1 MTGLSCSDGSLA
13 VAEPMHG
20 TAPYALAWVA
30 LEQNGPWGAKALT
43 DSHLDPEV
51 GRALE
56 AAAGA
61 HDVRPSLI
69 RRPGRHADEPHA
81 HGTPR
86 RVLVAHTRPG
96 VAWLLEGTVT
106 DPAALL
112 DTDWAAL
119 RDGDLEA
126 VRRSLAT
133 LTPSERP
140 HLLVCTNAKRDVC
153 CAVKGRPVALG
164 AAAVNP
170 EQVWEVTHTSGHRF
184 APTAVLLPAGTL
196 HGRLDVGTAGE
207 LLRAAERG
215 ATVIQGSRGRSTW
228 HPPAQAAELAVRREH
243 HVLGL
248 DALRV
253 TAHEQT
259 ADRSWTTTLHHD
271 DGRSWTVR
279 VEARENPEVL
289 RAESCG
295 KALKPMTW
303 YTLVEEGEGSLTFGS

>member
-1 MTGLSCSDGSLA
+1 MTGLACSDGSLA
-13 VAEPMHG
+13 ADEPMDG
-20 TAPYALAWVA
+20 TAPYAVSWVA
-30 LEQNGPWGAKALT
+30 LEQNGPWGARAFT

-56 AAAGA
+56 DTAGA

-81 HGTPR
+81 EGTPR

-96 VAWLLEGTVT
+96 ATWLLEGTVH

-119 RDGDLEA
+119 RDGHLAA
-126 VRRSLAT
+126 VRRSLPT
-133 LTPSERP
+133 LDLTDQP

-164 AAAVNP
+164 AAAVHP
-170 EQVWEVTHTSGHRF
+170 GQVWEVTHTSGHRF

-207 LLRAAERG
+207 LIRSAERG
-215 ATVIQGSRGRSTW
+215 ATVLAGSRGRSTW
-228 HPPAQAAELAVRREH
+228 PAPAQAAELAVREEH

-248 DALRV
+248 DALTV

-259 ADRSWTTTLHHD
+259 GEGAWATTVRHA
-271 DGRSWTVR
+271 DGRAWRVR
-279 VEARENPEVL
+279 VESRVSDVL

-295 KALKPMTW
+295 KALKPMSWFTH
-303 YTLVEEGEGSLTFGS
+303 LTDEAGGVR